1 MHDTTKG
8 IYDNIIVMYRS
19 VSSNSII
26 RCFPSSS
33 NLQKRKITSS
43 LVSSISKYSLL
54 PSILNRVDTIEC
66 SYYRFQYDR
75 KKYLST
81 AVAVEYSSDDDGDS
95 DNNGRVKY
103 NDNKGI
109 AHGYIEKSK
118 YEMPRLHALRERL
131 RIEKN
136 QEYSIIKHQDLNIN
150 NEPQIVQNN
159 NIAQPMVLKEDS
171 GVPVTMNPN
180 ESILTD
186 THGRHHNYLR
196 ISLSERCNLR
206 CQYCMPPE
214 GVPLSPSSN
223 LLTDDE
229 IMHLVRLFA
238 KNGVD
243 KVRLTGGEPL
253 LRPNL
258 ASLIQ
263 SISDTLQNSVDNT
276 NKESSLVGITT
287 NGISLSRQIHDLVDA
302 GLTGVNISLDT
313 LQANRFLEITRRN
326 GLDKVMRA
334 IEDCRHAF
342 REKYGHVRVNG
353 TGGSRVKI
361 NCVVMKDFNDDELV
375 DFVRLADDK
384 FGGDVDIRFIEWMPF
399 NDNGWNKSRFVSYK
413 DMIDKISQ
421 DNGMPLERIGD
432 GPNDTTKWWRVS
444 NSQLNEE
451 ERSAARIGFI
461 TSMSEHFCSSCN
473 RLRITADG
481 KIKVCLF
488 GSNEKEVSLRDI
500 MRKNQHEDIALQEKE
515 LGKVIHA
522 AVQKKTFALGG
533 HGSAENI
540 AVAADN
546 RPMTLI
552 GG

>member
-1 MHDTTKG
+1 
-8 IYDNIIVMYRS
+8 
-19 VSSNSII
+19 
-26 RCFPSSS
+26 
-33 NLQKRKITSS
+33 
-43 LVSSISKYSLL
+43 
-54 PSILNRVDTIEC
+54 VDTIEC
-66 SYYRFQYDR
+66 SYYNNKHRFQYDR

-81 AVAVEYSSDDDGDS
+81 AVAVEYSSDDDGD
-95 DNNGRVKY
+95 DNNGRVTY
-103 NDNKGI
+103 NDSKGI
-109 AHGYIEKSK
+109 AHGYIIEKSK

-131 RIEKN
+131 RTEKN

-150 NEPQIVQNN
+150 NEPKIVQNN
-159 NIAQPMVLKEDS
+159 NIAKQSMVLDEDS

-180 ESILTD
+180 EGILTD

-229 IMHLVRLFA
+229 IMRLVRLFA

-263 SISDTLQNSVDNT
+263 NISDTLQNSVVAESNNT

-287 NGISLSRQIHDLVDA
+287 NGISLSRRIYDLVDA

-313 LQANRFLEITRRN
+313 LQADRFLEITRRN

-342 REKYGHVRVNG
+342 QEKYGHVRVNNG

-375 DFVRLADDK
+375 DFVRLADDR

-413 DMIDKISQ
+413 DMIGKISQ
-421 DNGMPLERIGD
+421 YNGMPLERIGD

-540 AVAADN
+540 AMAADN